1 MRGRVELPSL
11 DRQSRIMTVIWTH
24 LNLWKFRYH
33 TSSLT
38 TVRHCCRLFWW
49 MRLDLNQQCHYDGR
63 FTVSWG
69 YQFSYTSKNMVEHS
83 GVEPLLVDW
92 KPTVLTDRRML
103 HYMKTPCSSAGSRQ
117 FDCSARCLHIVLR
130 TDSEYTII
138 KFLTNTQSSL
148 DQLSLF
154 LTSL

>member
-24 LNLWKFRYH
+24 LNLWKFRYYP
-33 TSSLT
+33 SSLT
-38 TVRHCCRLFWW
+38 TVGHCCRLFWW

-103 HYMKTPCSSAGSRQ
+103 HYMKTHLFRNCLKRPRELLLHSSAVITAYIFRRFAGSTN
-117 FDCSARCLHIVLR
+117 CLVR
-130 TDSEYTII
+130 AYFMQVGD
-138 KFLTNTQSSL
+138 
-148 DQLSLF
+148 
-154 LTSL
+154 